1 MTQKGAADCVAAIS
15 SDSKN
20 TVKDGGGNT
29 AGALTNDRPVTT
41 LLLTVAI
48 LLLNCL

>member
-1 MTQKGAADCVAAIS
+1 MTHKGAADCVAAIS
-15 SDSKN
+15 ADSKN
-20 TVKDGGGNT
+20 IVKDGGGNT